1 MIIKSYYKPDLTNTD
16 ILNQKN
22 VLCFNTKN
30 KTINNKDYLE
40 ITELGWGFVWLMFKT
55 KLFRNRLFLLITPF
69 LSDSDYNNRIQF
81 FKMKQHDIGR

>member
-22 VLCFNTKN
+22 VLSFNTKN

-40 ITELGWGFVWLMFKT
+40 ITELGWGFIWCLFKT
-55 KLFRNRLFLLITPF
+55 KLFNNRLFLLITPF
-69 LSDSDYNNRIQF
+69 LSDSDYNSRIQF
-81 FKMKQHDIGR
+81 FKMKK